1 MKLLTEDLGDGVT
14 LDLVYIPSGDFMM
27 GSPEGTEYE
36 DEQPR
41 HLVNVSSFYM
51 SKYPITQQQWKAIA
65 TETIVN
71 RKLELDPSYFKGDK
85 LPVESISWDDAVE
98 FCDRMSKKA
107 ARKYRLPT
115 EAEWEYACRA
125 GTTTAFHFGETLTK
139 DLANIDRS
147 RKKTTPVDSFLSN
160 AFGLYDMH
168 GNVWEWCEDDW
179 FDNYQ
184 TAPNDGS
191 AWRSQDSSVKVLRG
205 GAWLYASRKCR
216 CASRG
221 FNTRVS
227 RFFTLGFRVVSVA
240 PKTK

>member
-1 MKLLTEDLGDGVT
+1 MRLLTEDLSARIS
-14 LDLVYIPSGDFMM
+14 LDMVYIPSGKFMM

-36 DEQPR
+36 DEQPQ

-51 SKYPITQQQWKAIA
+51 SKYPITQEQWKEIA
-65 TETIVN
+65 TETTVN

-98 FCDRMSKKA
+98 FCDRLSKKA
-107 ARKYRLPT
+107 DRKYRLPT

-125 GTTTAFHFGETLTK
+125 GTTTTFHFGETITT
-139 DLANIDRS
+139 DLANFDRFI
-147 RKKTTPVDSFLSN
+147 KQTTPVDSFPAN
-160 AFGLYDMH
+160 AFGLYDLH

-179 FDNYQ
+179 YENYQ
-184 TAPNDGS
+184 DAPNDGS
-191 AWRSQDSSVKVLRG
+191 AWRAAPDSSVKVLRG

-216 CASRG
+216 SASRG

-227 RFFTLGFRVVSVA
+227 RFFTLGFRVVCC
-240 PKTK
+240 TEE